1 MVIVEV
7 LAGVLAGILAL
18 ATLLALYGGLLGVFG
33 VVIRF
38 VRCDRCGHLGMT
50 SAAEPLRACARCRHG
65 RLLHPLWALHHSDPR
80 YGQRPVRSIH

>member
-1 MVIVEV
+1 MAIVEV

-18 ATLLALYGGLLGVFG
+18 ATLLAFYAGLLDVLG
-33 VVIRF
+33 VIRF

-80 YGQRPVRSIH
+80 YEQRPVRSIH